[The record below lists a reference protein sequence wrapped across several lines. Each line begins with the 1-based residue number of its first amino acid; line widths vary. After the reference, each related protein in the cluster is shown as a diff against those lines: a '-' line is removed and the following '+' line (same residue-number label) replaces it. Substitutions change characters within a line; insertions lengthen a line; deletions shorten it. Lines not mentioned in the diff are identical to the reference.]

1 MKAKALFLDRDGVIN
16 HEINYLHKIEDFRF
30 VEGIFDLCRNF
41 QRNNFL
47 LFVITNQAGIARG
60 YYTEQD
66 FTVLTEWMITK
77 FREQGILITK
87 VYYCPHHP
95 EITGECSCRKPH
107 PGMIMQAEQ
116 EFNLNLAWSVLIG
129 DKISDIEAGKN
140 AGVGIN
146 ILVKPD
152 SIPEC
157 LTTFFNKKD

>member
-1 MKAKALFLDRDGVIN
+1 MLLFLFYASPDKV
-16 HEINYLHKIEDFRF
+16 F
-30 VEGIFDLCRNF
+30 
-41 QRNNFL
+41 NFL
-47 LFVITNQAGIARG
+47 LLIICGNLSRAK
-60 YYTEQD
+60 Y
-66 FTVLTEWMITK
+66 K